1 MGSSEEFYALVNRSI
16 KNTHLKTHSSAY
28 RAENKLE
35 QSLEYCPPQTVDCL
49 RSTRSGDKLQNSS
62 DINSPS
68 LGKWSACLSSSKNF
82 ASSYRF
88 LHANSLKLLSTALLF
103 KKIC

>member
-1 MGSSEEFYALVNRSI
+1 MGSSEELYALVNRSI

-68 LGKWSACLSSSKNF
+68 LGNGVLA
-82 ASSYRF
+82 Y
-88 LHANSLKLLSTALLF
+88 LLQKILLAVTDF
-103 KKIC
+103 SMQTP